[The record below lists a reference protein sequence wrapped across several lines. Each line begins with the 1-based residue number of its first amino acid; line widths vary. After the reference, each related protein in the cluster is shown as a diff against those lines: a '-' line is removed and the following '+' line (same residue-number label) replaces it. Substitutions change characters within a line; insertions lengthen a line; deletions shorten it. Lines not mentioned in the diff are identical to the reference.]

1 VESIQEK
8 RLEFRPE
15 FFLHV
20 SLYKYRLES
29 THIIFQV
36 MDFSASQRAAHAEE
50 YADAKILLN
59 PGFSSLT
66 KASQL
71 IERQAY
77 LEEAQSA
84 ELGCSFHFWQSA
96 TRLKANGTLIPRDST
111 DTFDH
116 ILHTLVSP
124 ATSSEDFSKNVQVLR
139 TDFPR
144 INGWLNWWL
153 RPNFASM
160 IFPACSK
167 VNLAVST
174 QVPSTSNPA
183 EHSHSLLHHAVGTDH
198 DLIPGIK
205 RLFLHVQE
213 IEAQYNAI
221 KGMFRI

>member
-1 VESIQEK
+1 
-8 RLEFRPE
+8 
-15 FFLHV
+15 
-20 SLYKYRLES
+20 
-29 THIIFQV
+29 

-59 PGFSSLT
+59 PGFHSLT

-96 TRLKANGTLIPRDST
+96 TRLKANGTLIPQEST
-111 DTFDH
+111 GIFDG

-124 ATSSEDFSKNVQVLR
+124 NISSDDFSQNVKALR
-139 TDFPR
+139 SKFPR
-144 INGWLNWWL
+144 IDGWLNWWL

-160 IFPACSK
+160 IFPACST
-167 VNLAVST
+167 VDPRVLM

-213 IEAQYNAI
+213 VEAQYSAI
-221 KGMFRI
+221 KGVFRVLKIKHTH